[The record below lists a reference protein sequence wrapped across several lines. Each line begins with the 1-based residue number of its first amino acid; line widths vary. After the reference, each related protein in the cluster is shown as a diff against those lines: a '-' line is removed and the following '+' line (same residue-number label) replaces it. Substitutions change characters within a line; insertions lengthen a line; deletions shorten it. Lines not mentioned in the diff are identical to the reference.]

1 VSRRP
6 LERWLL
12 EFEQALPNLDGE
24 RISLGFRRCLCAS
37 RGRLDSGESGSKAVW
52 AASFIR
58 LRSMVL
64 DLELLDHEC
73 ALRGILIHEL
83 FHFVWVRAG
92 NPARRNFAA
101 LLEAES
107 RAHARGELGE
117 SSEAHKQI
125 WLADPRSNARQGR
138 SRLTTRQA
146 ASRTWRDYV
155 CESFCDT
162 GAWLLCPRAPWP
174 VSLSERWR
182 RKRRQWLEG
191 WIAEQEGGVRI

>member
-1 VSRRP
+1 
-6 LERWLL
+6 
-12 EFEQALPNLDGE
+12 
-24 RISLGFRRCLCAS
+24 
-37 RGRLDSGESGSKAVW
+37 
-52 AASFIR
+52 
-58 LRSMVL
+58 MVL
-64 DLELLDHEC
+64 DLELLEHES

-125 WLADPRSNARQGR
+125 WLADPRSNALR
-138 SRLTTRQA
+138 SRPRLATRQT
-146 ASRTWRDYV
+146 ASRAWREYV

-162 GAWLLCPRAPWP
+162 GAWLLCPDAPWP
-174 VSLSERWR
+174 VSLSDRWR
-182 RKRRQWLEG
+182 RKRRQWFEG

>member
-1 VSRRP
+1 VGRRP

-12 EFEQALPNLDGE
+12 EFERALPAFDGE
-24 RISLGFRRCLCAS
+24 RITLGFRRRLRAS
-37 RGRLDSGESGSKAVW
+37 RGRLDSGDSGSQAVW

-58 LRSMVL
+58 LRRMVL
-64 DLELLDHEC
+64 DRELLDHEC

-92 NPARRNFAA
+92 NPARRNFGA

-107 RAHARGELGE
+107 RARARGELGE
-117 SSEAHKQI
+117 TSETHKET
-125 WLADPRSNARQGR
+125 WLAGWASNRRRGQPPVSARR
-138 SRLTTRQA
+138 A
-146 ASRTWRDYV
+146 ASRAWRDYV

-162 GAWLLCPRAPWP
+162 GAWLLCPTAPWP

-182 RKRRQWLEG
+182 RKRRLWLEG
-191 WIAEQEGGVRI
+191 WMAEQEGGIRI